1 MSSEFFTMNIKG
13 ILNLIVDRN
22 TSEGK
27 VANEQKNDLWIQ
39 CGGQL
44 SDLEGG
50 GELSKSNSLIF
61 TPLNYWFTDWFKM
74 LSVSDIP
81 FEIS

>member
-1 MSSEFFTMNIKG
+1 MSGEFFKINIKG
-13 ILNLIVDRN
+13 FLNLIVE
-22 TSEGK
+22 TSPKEK
-27 VANEQKNDLWIQ
+27 LLISKNELWIQ
-39 CGGQL
+39 WGGQL

-50 GELSKSNSLIF
+50 GELPKSNYLIF
-61 TPLNYWFTDWFKM
+61 LPLNYWFTDWFKM